1 MTNNIEFSSPDE
13 NNNNETTPW
22 TKPKES
28 NYQDHVLKPE
38 YAARRL
44 KFPVGQTWF
53 RIVPALKQSIHAW
66 MMCIHV
72 LNFEGGRF
80 AHPKN
85 LRTKAKSVFDQA
97 YSWAREHKPE
107 SLYSKANKTG
117 VRLLTDPMC
126 VFWALLEEEGQTV
139 ARLFMGSGYDGS
151 RGGAPGLG
159 YQLWQLT
166 KDRDENG
173 QLVGDPLHPEKGVL
187 VCVEKT
193 QPKGAKYPAYG
204 LRMGRNPTPMSSLF
218 AKMAREEVNALCPL
232 ESAVRELSKE
242 EEWQCLEKVMAP
254 ETVAL
259 IRASLKSGE

>member
-1 MTNNIEFSSPDE
+1 MSNHIEFSSPDE
-13 NNNNETTPW
+13 NNSNETTPW

-44 KFPVGQTWF
+44 RFPVGQTWF
-53 RIVPALKQSIHAW
+53 RIVPALKQSIHSW